1 MKQKIAKNLNKTFNE
16 IQKLNKKTRKNYYLE
31 KILKNFSIEEIIEEI
46 NIYLKKIKSIDK
58 ISEFDK
64 LDLECEE
71 FIILF
76 HYNEISRNEDELLDE
91 VWLIVNELCYKALG
105 KNGRKLNLPI
115 SLSDLEIIIN
125 SDILEENVEKV
136 IKYILLELSIIVNLR
151 KNK

>member
-31 KILKNFSIEEIIEEI
+31 KILKSFSIEEIIEEI